1 MKNSSDILVKLD
13 ELLAYS
19 CATDPDHAGEYVA
32 LMSPMKGAVSAYFS
46 ADRSKFKQPFKEMR
60 YGLYSDV
67 RARGTVIETEFD
79 LGYSED
85 YPSYYTDLR
94 KMFYEFPCMDV
105 SNASFHSAWVME
117 TPESEAGATTAP
129 EPIVTRNKLIDAW
142 VASLATAVAD
152 ELETVNSFVNWLES
166 ASEKSESIFF
176 WENVGEIKEEPTT
189 EEIAK
194 IIFIDRGFKE
204 AVKLLN
210 LPVYLPSYV

>member
-1 MKNSSDILVKLD
+1 MKNSSEVLDKLD

-19 CATDPDHAGEYVA
+19 CSTDPDHASEYVA

-46 ADRSKFKQPFKEMR
+46 ADRSGFKDPFKEMR
-60 YGLYSDV
+60 YGLYSDI

-79 LGYSED
+79 LGYSTD

-94 KMFYEFPCMDV
+94 KMFYQFPCMTV
-105 SNASFHSAWVME
+105 SGASFHSAWVLE
-117 TPESEAGATTAP
+117 TPEVEEGSTETP
-129 EPIVTRNKLIDAW
+129 EPIITRNTLIDSW
-142 VASLATAVAD
+142 VASLSTAIDD
-152 ELETVNSFVNWLES
+152 ELKTVNSFVNWLEG
-166 ASEKSESIFF
+166 ASDQSESIFF
-176 WENVGEIKEEPTT
+176 WENVGEIKKEPTT